1 MPVNELE
8 KEIYLYLEEAKVI
21 KQIKEIYTIIRD
33 YMAVLII
40 TFLLRSISIKKT
52 MYILNETKI

>member
-8 KEIYLYLEEAKVI
+8 KEIYLYLEGAKVI
-21 KQIKEIYTIIRD
+21 KQIKEISTIIRD

-40 TFLLRSISIKKT
+40 KFLFAEVNLDKEDNVHIK
-52 MYILNETKI
+52 